1 MFGRGSL
8 HLLQKLKPLFN
19 SIPKSK
25 ARYRK
30 TSNRYKTL
38 FSLNCYFDEVA
49 TMKKVAEKLQDENL
63 WRVTLSANDQK
74 LTPQCLIE
82 SVQKL

>member
-1 MFGRGSL
+1 MFGRSSL
-8 HLLQKLKPLFN
+8 YLIQKLKPVFDLL
-19 SIPKSK
+19 PKTK

-30 TSNRYKTL
+30 TANRYKSM

-49 TMKKVAEKLQDENL
+49 ALELVADKLQDENI
-63 WRVTLSANDQK
+63 WKATLSADDQK

-82 SVQKL
+82 SVREL